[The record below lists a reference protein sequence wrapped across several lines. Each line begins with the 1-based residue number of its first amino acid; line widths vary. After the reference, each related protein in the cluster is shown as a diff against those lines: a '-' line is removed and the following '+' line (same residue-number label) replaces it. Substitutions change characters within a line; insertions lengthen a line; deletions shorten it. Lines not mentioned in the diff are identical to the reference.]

1 MTNSHGCKREAI
13 NLISRYMIDIF
24 CKTVRPSRLQKQIVR
39 KRKEKFD
46 KVNRNFLNPLLL
58 LRETDFQ
65 KLGERGHE

>member
-1 MTNSHGCKREAI
+1 
-13 NLISRYMIDIF
+13 MIDVF

-39 KRKEKFD
+39 KRKENFD
-46 KVNRNFLNPLLL
+46 KVNRNFLHPLLL